1 MIPGMF
7 LNEGVLGSLG
17 SEISLGIY
25 VYVYTYTYIHIF
37 MYTYNFFRSHT
48 VNRLYV
54 NFKTRRWRSKKEA
67 YPLQTL

>member
-1 MIPGMF
+1 MEFAGAAGFAGFIG
-7 LNEGVLGSLG
+7 
-17 SEISLGIY
+17 
-25 VYVYTYTYIHIF
+25 F
-37 MYTYNFFRSHT
+37 MGFIFRSHT